1 MPDVKWGND
10 NFTKMVKE
18 YGNKI
23 ELISQRVEEELKDLL
38 NNCKEVNLFKKELD
52 KKKVEKMTK

>member
-1 MPDVKWGND
+1 MPDIKWGND

-38 NNCKEVNLFKKELD
+38 NNSKEVNLFKKELD

>member
-1 MPDVKWGND
+1 MPDIKWGND

>member
-1 MPDVKWGND
+1 MPDIKWGND

-38 NNCKEVNLFKKELD
+38 NNCEEVNLFKKELD

>member
-10 NFTKMVKE
+10 SFTKMVKE

-23 ELISQRVEEELKDLL
+23 ELISQRVEEELKELL
-38 NNCKEVNLFKKELD
+38 NNCEEINLFKKELD
-52 KKKVEKMTK
+52 KKKVEKVTK